1 MNRREITQFLVDQ
14 AAGPGEF
21 MAYKDYGDS
30 GTVAI
35 AHNGMK
41 FKYSNAQLETA
52 AAEIRIKPQVS
63 PKVSPEASKPAS
75 KPAAEKTPARKP
87 TTKRTTKRQT
97 TTRKRTTKKPR
108 DSSPET
114 KAS

>member
-1 MNRREITQFLVDQ
+1 MNRKEITQFLVDQ
-14 AAGPGEF
+14 AAGPGEM

-52 AAEIRIKPQVS
+52 AAELKPE
-63 PKVSPEASKPAS
+63 PAPKPAP
-75 KPAAEKTPARKP
+75 KPKAPARKP
-87 TTKRTTKRQT
+87 TTKRQT

-108 DSSPET
+108 VSSARDEG
-114 KAS
+114 